1 MVIDGEYVRLRFLI
15 PFWGSPPT
23 DGGGRFE
30 IVLTEDSAEVLAKTE
45 NLTRWKVPHTMTR
58 GSKNAGTEAAQKT
71 RTRVVTLVSKFAK
84 KVEKSKA
91 AKKKKAKKDKKE
103 KKEKKEKPE
112 KEDKESVPASE
123 ALGPDD
129 IRRTPAGHAAILK
142 MMESL
147 FDLDVEKFGSAPAFN
162 DDGTCRMKFDGA
174 HTITWNA
181 VYKASPKVFESMHL
195 NQWFDDCCI
204 FFMWTDYDRFILYE
218 QRCARCFCS
227 YSMLPSSW
235 NLHCPPDQS
244 NRAIL

>member
-1 MVIDGEYVRLRFLI
+1 
-15 PFWGSPPT
+15 
-23 DGGGRFE
+23 
-30 IVLTEDSAEVLAKTE
+30 
-45 NLTRWKVPHTMTR
+45 MTR

-71 RTRVVTLVSKFAK
+71 RTRLVTLVSKFAK

-91 AKKKKAKKDKKE
+91 AKKKKAKKD

-174 HTITWNA
+174 HTITWSA

-195 NQWFDDCCI
+195 NQ
-204 FFMWTDYDRFILYE
+204 
-218 QRCARCFCS
+218 
-227 YSMLPSSW
+227 
-235 NLHCPPDQS
+235 
-244 NRAIL
+244 

>member
-1 MVIDGEYVRLRFLI
+1 MFTRARRTIYCSHDI
-15 PFWGSPPT
+15 T
-23 DGGGRFE
+23 K
-30 IVLTEDSAEVLAKTE
+30 AE
-45 NLTRWKVPHTMTR
+45 
-58 GSKNAGTEAAQKT
+58 
-71 RTRVVTLVSKFAK
+71 
-84 KVEKSKA
+84 A
-91 AKKKKAKKDKKE
+91 AKKKKAKKD
-103 KKEKKEKPE
+103 KKEKPE

-195 NQWFDDCCI
+195 NQ
-204 FFMWTDYDRFILYE
+204 
-218 QRCARCFCS
+218 
-227 YSMLPSSW
+227 
-235 NLHCPPDQS
+235 
-244 NRAIL
+244 